1 MKIALPSSCTSR
13 NHGRPKGAVG
23 THRNICTNLMNLFF
37 LNARGSLRFGTSLA
51 ETGSRVQNSYLLS
64 VPLFH
69 ATGCHA
75 VMVGNIAAGGKIVM
89 MHHFDPERALE
100 LIERE
105 HVTTFGGVPAMVM
118 QVLDSPNFDKHD
130 TSSIR
135 GVSYGGAPAPP
146 NLVARIRAAW
156 PIGLPSNGYGL
167 TETSSI
173 TSMNS
178 GGDYI
183 TKPDSVGPPVPVT
196 DVAIVPEEFAGDEP
210 DDTIERGPGVQGELW
225 IKGPQVVRGYWH
237 RPEETAKTFSKGW
250 LHTGDV
256 ARLDE
261 DNFIYIVDRAK
272 DMIIRGGENIYS
284 VQVEAALH
292 EHPAVADCAVIGVP
306 EPTLGEEVGAV
317 IVLRPGHK
325 VGADEL
331 AAHVKGRLAGFMV
344 PTHIWF
350 RDEPLPR
357 NPQGKVLKRQLRDEL
372 VGPHDA

>member
-1 MKIALPSSCTSR
+1 
-13 NHGRPKGAVG
+13 
-23 THRNICTNLMNLFF
+23 
-37 LNARGSLRFGTSLA
+37 
-51 ETGSRVQNSYLLS
+51 
-64 VPLFH
+64 
-69 ATGCHA
+69 
-75 VMVGNIAAGGKIVM
+75 MVGNIAAGGKIVM

-105 HVTTFGGVPAMVM
+105 KVLTFGGVPAMVM
-118 QVLDSPNFDKHD
+118 QVLDSPNFAKHD

-146 NLVARIRAAW
+146 DLVRRIREAW
-156 PIGLPSNGYGL
+156 PIGQPSNGYGL

-183 TKPDSVGPPVPVT
+183 AKPSSVGPPMPVT
-196 DVAIVPEEFAGDEP
+196 DVAIVPEDFEGDEP
-210 DDTIERGPGVQGELW
+210 DDALPVGPDVRGELW

-237 RPEETAKTFSKGW
+237 RPEETSKAFTRGW

-256 ARLDE
+256 ATLDDE
-261 DNFIYIVDRAK
+261 NFIFIVDRAK
-272 DMIIRGGENIYS
+272 DMIIRGGENVYS
-284 VQVEAALH
+284 VQVEAALF

-317 IVLRPGHK
+317 IVLRPGHR

-331 AAHVKGRLAGFMV
+331 SAHVRSRLAGFMV

-350 RDEPLPR
+350 REEPLPR
-357 NPQGKVLKRQLRDEL
+357 NPAGKVLKRELRDEL
-372 VGPHDA
+372 VGPAE